1 MANKQTTPY
10 RLLIRLLQDRNSVLL
25 MSIVLGLAWG
35 GGAAWVK
42 SLVLPALAVIMTLS
56 VMDITGDRLSSAGS
70 VARPALAGVLM
81 SYLVL
86 TGVILGLASV
96 LIREKAFFTGFVII
110 AAVPPAVAV
119 VPFTMFLKGDVRF
132 SLMGNVGAYLA
143 GLVLMPLIA
152 IAFIGESLSSPLQL
166 AVIAAEL
173 ILGPLVASRILLRLN
188 LGPPLERVKGAIT
201 NWGFFLV
208 SYSIIALNRD
218 VLLTDTLSLVPV
230 FIIAFATTVVLGWVI
245 EVSAR
250 FLGSKP
256 DTIISLVLLG
266 TLKNYGLAGGLAL
279 ALFDKASAVPA
290 TVASVFMVVYI
301 IYLELL
307 TRRGA
312 KDGS

>member
-1 MANKQTTPY
+1 MRNWPTTAY
-10 RLLIRLLQDRNSVLL
+10 RLLVRLIQDRNGILV

-35 GGAAWVK
+35 GGAAWTK
-42 SLVLPALAVIMTLS
+42 SLVLPALAVVMTLS
-56 VMDITGDRLSSAGS
+56 VMDVTGDKLSSAGS
-70 VARPALAGVLM
+70 IARPALAGVFM
-81 SYLVL
+81 SYVVL
-86 TGVILGLASV
+86 TGVILGLAWA
-96 LIREKAFFTGFVII
+96 LIQEKAFFTGFVII

-152 IAFIGESLSSPLQL
+152 MAFIGESLSSPLQL
-166 AVIAAEL
+166 AVIALEL
-173 ILGPLVASRILLRLN
+173 ILGPLVASRVLLRLN
-188 LGPPLERVKGAIT
+188 RGPFLDRAKGPVT

-218 VLLTDTLSLVPV
+218 VLLKDTLSLVPV
-230 FIIAFATTVVLGWVI
+230 FFIAFVTTMILGWVI
-245 EVSAR
+245 ELIGGALKLNRDV
-250 FLGSKP
+250 
-256 DTIISLVLLG
+256 IIPLVLLG

-307 TRRGA
+307 MRRRA
-312 KDGS
+312 KKDT